1 MSANASAHRGTRPH
15 LRLVSSTLQPVKRMR
30 IVEDWRRVAAAV
42 VACTNDLGRELRE
55 QRWGNVDEALR
66 ERRELLTMLSRMM
79 LDVDGR
85 RCLVSLEQAV
95 DESERAI
102 AAMMG
107 SPRFAD

>member
-1 MSANASAHRGTRPH
+1 MSASAPATRGARPH
-15 LRLVSSTLQPVKRMR
+15 LRLVSSTLQPLKRYR

-42 VACTNDLGRELRE
+42 TACTNDLSEELRE

-66 ERRELLTMLSRMM
+66 ERRELLTMLSRMT

-102 AAMMG
+102 DAMMG
-107 SPRFAD
+107 TARRG

>member
-1 MSANASAHRGTRPH
+1 MSASASATRGARPH

-42 VACTNDLGRELRE
+42 TACTNDLSEELRE

-66 ERRELLTMLSRMM
+66 ERRELLEMLSRMT
-79 LDVDGR
+79 LDTDGR

-107 SPRFAD
+107 TARRG